1 MEFNLLSDIVYYFKH
16 IMYDV
21 FKLFKSYLELFQIQP
36 QFISNYL
43 ISNNTCVGIRLSKCT
58 FFFRLLIK

>member
-21 FKLFKSYLELFQIQP
+21 FKLFKSYLKLFQIQP
-36 QFISNYL
+36 QFIYIKLSN
-43 ISNNTCVGIRLSKCT
+43 I
-58 FFFRLLIK
+58 